1 MKKEIIKRVVV
12 VVSVLL
18 ITACIGEI
26 GIFVWIMRNEDTI
39 NKYLEEYNTGSA
51 TYEDVRAVNLHF
63 KDYVKIG
70 ETENS
75 DLVLSRSY
83 WLFGI
88 TLMSRYKKVDR
99 MGNAF
104 VYKDSDDNSY
114 VVVQTDDWCHFF
126 RVYSVTKGVIK
137 D

>member
-1 MKKEIIKRVVV
+1 MKKKIIKRVAVIL
-12 VVSVLL
+12 SVFL
-18 ITACIGEI
+18 IAACIGEI
-26 GIFVWIMRNEDTI
+26 GIYVWITQNEAAI
-39 NKYLEEYNTGSA
+39 NKYLEEYNIDSA

-83 WLFGI
+83 WFFGI

-104 VYKDSDDNSY
+104 IYKDSDDNRY
-114 VVVQTDDWCHFF
+114 VVVQTNDWCHFF

-137 D
+137 E